1 MDDLDEEILNEF
13 YINPYITLQKIA
25 NKLNKPTSTIHY
37 RYKKLIKEG
46 YLTKQVKINLKKLG
60 YDKHYLI
67 FIKGKNYKENFEKA
81 LETLGISNIFKL
93 IDVWDYI
100 LELYVKDN
108 SELDSTVQSI
118 KKLFEPTDIKL
129 VIIND

>member
-1 MDDLDEEILNEF
+1 M
-13 YINPYITLQKIA
+13 
-25 NKLNKPTSTIHY
+25 
-37 RYKKLIKEG
+37 
-46 YLTKQVKINLKKLG
+46 G

-81 LETLGISNIFKL
+81 LETLGISNIFRL

-108 SELDSTVQSI
+108 SELDSTIQSI
-118 KKLFEPTDIKL
+118 NKLFEPTDIKL

>member
-1 MDDLDEEILNEF
+1 MDDLDQEILNEF

-25 NKLNKPTSTIHY
+25 NKLNKPNSTIYY

-46 YLTKQVKINLKKLG
+46 YLIKQVKINLKKLG

-67 FIKGKNYKENFEKA
+67 FIKGKNYKENFEKV
-81 LETLGISNIFKL
+81 LETLGISNIFRL

-118 KKLFEPTDIKL
+118 KKLFEPIDIKL